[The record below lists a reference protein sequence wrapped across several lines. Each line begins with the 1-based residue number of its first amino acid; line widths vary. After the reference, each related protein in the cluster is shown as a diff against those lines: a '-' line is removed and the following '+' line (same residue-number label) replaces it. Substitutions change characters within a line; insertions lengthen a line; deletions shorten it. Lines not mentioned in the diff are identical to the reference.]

1 MTKPKLTSFDA
12 PIRRGEGRR
21 HGLLP
26 KDDVKAAQQRTR
38 LIVGAA
44 VGIALATSCKEP
56 ETPKPVVPPPP
67 DTSVTP
73 PPPPPDTHANVPVT
87 PKGPAPGTRT
97 VLANRNSDETWDRM
111 LVAGGKLWVLTNLTR
126 WTSGP
131 MYVPAAR
138 LWSVPITGGELTKH
152 LDLEGMGNLAADD
165 SSLYVAINRDLAKS
179 TPKSGRIFKLPLAG
193 GAPTD
198 VATGIEPRA
207 FAVDGDTLWIDDSR
221 MPKEGGKAATPS
233 GVKGAMTFAFD
244 ADNAY
249 FTTAKGAGPAGDT
262 TGARVW
268 RIAKKGGAPVMLAGK
283 LPEEATGLAVDA
295 THVYFCA
302 VSWSSPEKERAGIV
316 ARVAKAG
323 GEPEIL
329 ARDQPSLRRLW
340 IDEGNVYFL
349 SGRGGRQASVLRVA
363 KTGGEVVKVAADD
376 TLEQASLDATSVYF
390 SSDGTFDAGT
400 KARLTPANLVR
411 VVLR

>member
-1 MTKPKLTSFDA
+1 MVRA
-12 PIRRGEGRR
+12 
-21 HGLLP
+21 
-26 KDDVKAAQQRTR
+26 R
-38 LIVGAA
+38 LIVAA
-44 VGIALATSCKEP
+44 SALVALAASCKDP
-56 ETPKPVVPPPP
+56 ETPKPAPPPP
-67 DTSVTP
+67 DTAITP
-73 PPPPPDTHANVPVT
+73 PPPPPTSDARAVPPP
-87 PKGPAPGTRT
+87 PKGPAVGSRT
-97 VLANRNSDETWDRM
+97 VLASKTTDETWDKM

-131 MYVPAAR
+131 MYIPAAR

-152 LDLEGMGNLAADD
+152 LDLEGMGNLTADD
-165 SSLYVAINRDLAKS
+165 TSLYVAINRDLSKS
-179 TPKSGRIFKLPLAG
+179 SPKSGRIFRLPLAG
-193 GAPTD
+193 GAAVD
-198 VATGIEPRA
+198 VATGIEPRT
-207 FAVDGDTLWIDDSR
+207 FAVEGDTLWIDDSR

-249 FTTAKGAGPAGDT
+249 FATAKGQGPAGDIS
-262 TGARVW
+262 GARIFK
-268 RIAKKGGAPVMLAGK
+268 IAKKGGAPVMLAGK

-329 ARDQPSLRRLW
+329 AKDQPSLRRLW

-349 SGRGGRQASVLRVA
+349 SGRGGHQASVLRVA
-363 KTGGEVVKVAADD
+363 KTGGEVAKVAADD
-376 TLEQASLDATSVYF
+376 TLEQAALDATSVYF

-400 KARLTPANLVR
+400 KARLTPATLVR

>member
-1 MTKPKLTSFDA
+1 MVRA
-12 PIRRGEGRR
+12 
-21 HGLLP
+21 
-26 KDDVKAAQQRTR
+26 R
-38 LIVGAA
+38 LIVAA
-44 VGIALATSCKEP
+44 SMLATLAASCRDP
-56 ETPKPVVPPPP
+56 ETPKPVPPPS
-67 DTSVTP
+67 DTAIAP
-73 PPPPPDTHANVPVT
+73 PPPPPTADHPVAPP
-87 PKGPAPGTRT
+87 PKGPAVGSRT
-97 VLANRNSDETWDRM
+97 VLANKTTDETWDKM
-111 LVAGGKLWVLTNLTR
+111 LVAGGKLWVLTNVTR
-126 WTSGP
+126 WTNGP
-131 MYVPAAR
+131 MYVPASR

-152 LDLEGMGNLAADD
+152 LDLEGMGNLASDD
-165 SSLYVAINRDLAKS
+165 TSLYVAINRDLSKS
-179 TPKSGRIFKLPLAG
+179 APKSGRIFKLPLAG
-193 GAPTD
+193 GAPVD
-198 VATGIEPRA
+198 VATGIEPRTL
-207 FAVDGDTLWIDDSR
+207 AVDGDTLWIDDAR
-221 MPKEGGKAATPS
+221 MPKEGGKAATAS

-249 FTTAKGAGPAGDT
+249 FSTAKGQGPAGDIS
-262 TGARVW
+262 GARIFK
-268 RIAKKGGAPVMLAGK
+268 IAKKGGAPVMLASK

-329 ARDQPSLRRLW
+329 AKDQPSLRRLW

-363 KTGGEVVKVAADD
+363 KTGGEVTKVAADD
-376 TLEQASLDATSVYF
+376 TLEQAALDATSVYF
-390 SSDGTFDAGT
+390 SSAGTFDAGT